1 MIDPITHTEADDSVW
16 KSLYKVGAVAALTVL
31 VLMSIQIVVFILW
44 PPPNTVIGWFN
55 LFQIN
60 KFVGL
65 LDMDLLLIVDYALL
79 GLVFLALWVALKRF
93 NQSFMAIALTFELVG
108 ITTYFAST
116 AAFEMLSLSN
126 QYAIATTNAERSVL
140 LAAGQTILVIW
151 VGTAFNVSYIL
162 SAIALLIV
170 SVIMVRS
177 PIFSKT
183 TAYMGILA
191 SLLMFVPPTAGS
203 IGVFISLISLIPTA
217 IWLILIA
224 RKFFQLGR
232 RE

>member
-1 MIDPITHTEADDSVW
+1 M
-16 KSLYKVGAVAALTVL
+16 
-31 VLMSIQIVVFILW
+31 
-44 PPPNTVIGWFN
+44 
-55 LFQIN
+55 
-60 KFVGL
+60 
-65 LDMDLLLIVDYALL
+65 
-79 GLVFLALWVALKRF
+79 LA
-93 NQSFMAIALTFELVG
+93 
-108 ITTYFAST
+108 
-116 AAFEMLSLSN
+116 
-126 QYAIATTNAERSVL
+126 
-140 LAAGQTILVIW
+140 IW
-151 VGTAFNVSYIL
+151 QGTAFNVSYII

-177 PIFSKT
+177 SIFSKV

-203 IGVFISLISLIPTA
+203 IGVFLSLISLIPTA

>member
-1 MIDPITHTEADDSVW
+1 MIDLITHTEADDSVW
-16 KSLYKVGAVAALTVL
+16 KSLFKVGAVAALTVF
-31 VLMSIQIVVFILW
+31 VLMSIQILVFIVW

-55 LFQIN
+55 LFQTN
-60 KFVGL
+60 KLVGL

-79 GLVFLALWVALKRF
+79 GLVFLALWAALKRF
-93 NQSFMAIALTFELVG
+93 NQSFMAIALILELVG

-116 AAFEMLSLSN
+116 VAFEMLSLSN
-126 QYAIATTNAERSVL
+126 QYAFTITDMERSVL
-140 LAAGQTILVIW
+140 LAAGQVMLAIW
-151 VGTAFNVSYIL
+151 QGTAFNISYIL
-162 SAIALLIV
+162 SAIALLVV

-177 PIFSKT
+177 SIFSKV

-191 SLLMFVPPTAGS
+191 SLLMFVPPTVGS
-203 IGVFISLISLIPTA
+203 IGIFLSLISLIPTA

-224 RKFFQLGR
+224 RKFFQLGQ

>member
-1 MIDPITHTEADDSVW
+1 VID
-16 KSLYKVGAVAALTVL
+16 
-31 VLMSIQIVVFILW
+31 
-44 PPPNTVIGWFN
+44 WFN

-79 GLVFLALWVALKRF
+79 GLVFLALWAALKRF
-93 NQSFMAIALTFELVG
+93 NQSFMAIALILELVG

-126 QYAIATTNAERSVL
+126 QYLIATTDAERSVL

-170 SVIMVRS
+170 SIIMVRN

-203 IGVFISLISLIPTA
+203 IGVFLSLISLIPTA

>member
-1 MIDPITHTEADDSVW
+1 MIDLITHTEADDSVW
-16 KSLYKVGAVAALTVL
+16 KSLFKVGAVAALTVL
-31 VLMSIQIVVFILW
+31 VLMSIQIVVFIIW
-44 PPPNTVIGWFN
+44 PPPSTVIGWFN
-55 LFQIN
+55 LFQTN
-60 KFVGL
+60 KLVGL

-79 GLVFLALWVALKRF
+79 GLVFLALWAALKRF
-93 NQSFMAIALTFELVG
+93 NQSFMAIALILELVG

-126 QYAIATTNAERSVL
+126 QYAFATTDAERSVL
-140 LAAGQTILVIW
+140 LAAGQVMLAIW
-151 VGTAFNVSYIL
+151 QGTAFNVSYII

-177 PIFSKT
+177 SIFSKV
-183 TAYMGILA
+183 TAYLGILA

-203 IGVFISLISLIPTA
+203 IGVFLSLISLIPTA